1 VTAGARDAPTQHIE
15 GDPVLRARDVS
26 RDAGNAVRTPHRARI
41 VHSKG
46 AKPSQGERISRAR
59 SLRRAA
65 EVIQGKALRLAVL
78 AALATVGCDSPQQG
92 QGNALFRGASA
103 MVRRLSNAPAASSP
117 GSFFSEGFDDPCF
130 ECRGWYD
137 NTDAPVTTGEK
148 ATGTGAAEF
157 RFVPGAAKPI
167 RGDAMRHAF
176 PASSTVY
183 VSYRVKYSNGWV
195 GSRKP
200 YHPHEFM
207 VLSTMDDAYAGPSYA
222 RLALYVE
229 QNYDGGG
236 HPRLAIQDSKSIS
249 TRFGALPVNL
259 TGLEEDRS
267 VGSCN
272 APVEPGLVG
281 ECYNA
286 PPWSNNKQLRGPAV
300 FSANPGPGYISDW
313 NQVEAY
319 FQLNTIK
326 DGAALADGV
335 MQYWFN
341 GKLILDR
348 HDILFR
354 TPVRAQLKLNQFI
367 IAPYIGDGSPVAQ
380 TMYVDDLIVAPK
392 RPETR

>member
-1 VTAGARDAPTQHIE
+1 VLRLRDAPESVRASAVPAPQ
-15 GDPVLRARDVS
+15 RAR
-26 RDAGNAVRTPHRARI
+26 N
-41 VHSKG
+41 VHSMG
-46 AKPSQGERISRAR
+46 PEPFQGERISRASGHR
-59 SLRRAA
+59 KAVQCIRRQAA
-65 EVIQGKALRLAVL
+65 RLAPLAVL
-78 AALATVGCDSPQQG
+78 ASLGCESPQQG
-92 QGNALFRGASA
+92 HGNALFRGASA
-103 MVRRLSNAPAASSP
+103 MVRRLSNAPVASSP
-117 GSFFSEGFDDPCF
+117 GTFFSEGFDDPCF

-137 NTDAPVTTGEK
+137 NTGVPITTVEK
-148 ATGTGAAEF
+148 ASGTGAAEF
-157 RFVPGAAKPI
+157 RFVPGGTKPV

-176 PASSTVY
+176 PASPSVFI
-183 VSYRVKYSNGWV
+183 SYRVKYSNGWV

-236 HPRLAIQDSKSIS
+236 RPRLAIQDSKSIS
-249 TRFGALPVNL
+249 TRFGALPLNL
-259 TGLEEDRS
+259 TGLADDRS

-272 APVEPGLVG
+272 SPVEQGLVG

-300 FSANPGPGYISDW
+300 FSANPGPGFISDW
-313 NQVEAY
+313 NLVEAY
-319 FQLNTIK
+319 FQLNSIK
-326 DGAALADGV
+326 DGAAMADGM

-341 GKLILDR
+341 GKLIMDR

-354 TPVRAQLKLNQFI
+354 TPAREHLKLNQFL